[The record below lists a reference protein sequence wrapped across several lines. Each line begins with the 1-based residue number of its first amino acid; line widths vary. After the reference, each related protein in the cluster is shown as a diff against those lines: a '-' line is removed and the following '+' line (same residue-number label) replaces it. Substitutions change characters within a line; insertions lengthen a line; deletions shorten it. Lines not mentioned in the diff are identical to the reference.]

1 MEEEAE
7 DQVCSRCGM
16 PALVLHN
23 GLLVCEACGTQA
35 EGFVEETAEFQVGV
49 DDTTRRR
56 KLRLNKRKAI
66 IAANVE
72 AVSVHEELKCYCK
85 CMQIMLQAQL
95 EALMSNFG
103 VQPSSV
109 EAALPIW
116 TAILAQSG
124 ILNEFQQKQIAAR
137 IQGNQDD
144 NRDEDSKHIKRSFKA
159 ELRDALT
166 VLLPPHTLLV
176 VCLLVCWLGREAVSH
191 VDLIR
196 GAMLGHVP
204 FLDMPVR
211 CKDLLQT
218 PAGHGLPVSA
228 MKSATAYGLLNAQ
241 TLLNKAADTAADLEL
256 KLPPLNAPLV
266 FQRIILELAMPQALI
281 APALT
286 LFRCYREGTIYM
298 RLFETD
304 NRTWTSPYIYT
315 MAVLIVT
322 IKVMYGLD
330 GDPRPAPPGLP
341 RAPRWTQ
348 WAESALQHLQGPVY
362 PEAHAQVC
370 DMTNAELL
378 QYKRYLQKYV
388 FAGWEA
394 PDDLKE
400 WVRLLERH
408 ILHADMQAGEE
419 QETMTAGDGH
429 VGPPAANGDPT
440 QPASSAIDEDFGSVP
455 TEEAKHPYLFT
466 GETRSKLTRD
476 KVAPDYAAVLT
487 VCSRYLFITPIQLH
501 AEVAQLEYEMAEV
514 EASASS
520 N

>member
-1 MEEEAE
+1 
-7 DQVCSRCGM
+7 
-16 PALVLHN
+16 
-23 GLLVCEACGTQA
+23 
-35 EGFVEETAEFQVGV
+35 
-49 DDTTRRR
+49 
-56 KLRLNKRKAI
+56 
-66 IAANVE
+66 
-72 AVSVHEELKCYCK
+72 
-85 CMQIMLQAQL
+85 MQLMLQAQL

-124 ILNEFQQKQIAAR
+124 ILNEFQQKQVAAR

-144 NRDEDSKHIKRSFKA
+144 NGGEESKHIKRSFKA

-196 GAMLGHVP
+196 GAMLGHLP

-241 TLLNKAADTAADLEL
+241 TLLNKAAETAADLEL

-281 APALT
+281 APALA

-315 MAVLIVT
+315 MAVLVVT
-322 IKVMYGLD
+322 IKVLYGLD
-330 GDPRPAPPGLP
+330 GVPRPAPLGLP
-341 RAPRWTQ
+341 GAPQWTQ

-362 PEAHAQVC
+362 PEAHQQIF
-370 DMTNAELL
+370 DMTDAELL

-408 ILHADMQAGEE
+408 ILHADMQAEE
-419 QETMTAGDGH
+419 EEDAMGDGDED
-429 VGPPAANGDPT
+429 VGHPAANGDPQ
-440 QPASSAIDEDFGSVP
+440 QPASSAVDDEDHGPVP

-466 GETRSKLTRD
+466 RESRSKLTRD

-487 VCSRYLFITPIQLH
+487 ICSRYLWVTPIQLH
-501 AEVAQLEYEMAEV
+501 AEVAQLEHEMVEV

>member
-1 MEEEAE
+1 
-7 DQVCSRCGM
+7 M

-35 EGFVEETAEFQVGV
+35 EGFVEETAEFQ
-49 DDTTRRR
+49 
-56 KLRLNKRKAI
+56 N
-66 IAANVE
+66 
-72 AVSVHEELKCYCK
+72 
-85 CMQIMLQAQL
+85 MLQAQL
-95 EALMSNFG
+95 EALVSNFG
-103 VQPSSV
+103 VQSSSLD
-109 EAALPIW
+109 AALPIW

-124 ILNEFQQKQIAAR
+124 ILNEFHLQQLAAR

-144 NRDEDSKHIKRSFKA
+144 NGDKDSKHIKRSFKA

-166 VLLPPHTLLV
+166 VLLPPRTLLV

-241 TLLNKAADTAADLEL
+241 TLLNKAAEMAADLEL

-266 FQRIILELAMPQALI
+266 FQRTILELAMPQALI
-281 APALT
+281 APALA

-322 IKVMYGLD
+322 IKVLYGLD
-330 GDPRPAPPGLP
+330 GIPRPAPLGLP
-341 RAPRWTQ
+341 GAPQWAQ

-362 PEAHAQVC
+362 PEAHEQVSG
-370 DMTNAELL
+370 MTNVELL

-408 ILHADMQAGEE
+408 ILHADMQAEE
-419 QETMTAGDGH
+419 EEETMTDGDDNVGH
-429 VGPPAANGDPT
+429 PTANGGPK
-440 QPASSAIDEDFGSVP
+440 QPAPSAVDEDRRPVP

-466 GETRSKLTRD
+466 GQTRSKLTRD

-487 VCSRYLFITPIQLH
+487 VCSRYLWVTPIQLH